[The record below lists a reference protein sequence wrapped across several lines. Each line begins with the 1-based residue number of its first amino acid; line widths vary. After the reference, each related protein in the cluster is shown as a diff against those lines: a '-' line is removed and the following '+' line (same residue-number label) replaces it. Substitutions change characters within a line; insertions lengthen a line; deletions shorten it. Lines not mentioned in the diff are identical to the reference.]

1 MQNKTE
7 KDLQVWIIFFI
18 YIGSLFASTMIMK
31 QIISFIFLSFTSNRK
46 YNSVVK
52 TWLLEIVCQ
61 CLAAF

>member
-7 KDLQVWIIFFI
+7 KDLQAWIIFFI
-18 YIGSLFASTMIMK
+18 YMGSLFASTMIMK

-46 YNSVVK
+46 YIVVK
-52 TWLLEIVCQ
+52 TWLPEIVCQ